1 MGGLGLAPGEWKTG
15 PVPKLSWD
23 PLIMQG
29 GAARAGGWGVGAWQ
43 GGLCPGAQGG
53 AAARCGPGCPG
64 QAMPAAMLFLP
75 PAQHIS
81 AASGLLL
88 DCAFVMSAPCPGP
101 GPQPLPPRPCP
112 PVAGAAHTPTSKVLV
127 PLSKGAAALP
137 ELHVTDSSEA
147 MLSGRKP
154 PFRLL
159 VRAVRAGQALPNI
172 RHCVSEGFVV
182 ATRRTRTAG
191 KVRQR
196 GRDRGWGC
204 EEEGKAGDEERGEGR
219 GGGSARAAACQFG
232 RVESEARRMSPR
244 FCFFCASPTL
254 AWMKWGR
261 GGAAGCYPTPLMR
274 SPSLQPHLSGGDPQC
289 GRSCEQAGA
298 HGQGDCQ
305 EAAGVCGM
313 GAVVG

>member
-1 MGGLGLAPGEWKTG
+1 MGVWGLGRAAFAPARRAARLLDVGQAALARPCQQPCCSFLRPSIFQQPQGFSWTVHSSCQRPAPGLVLT
-15 PVPKLSWD
+15 PC
-23 PLIMQG
+23 
-29 GAARAGGWGVGAWQ
+29 RA
-43 GGLCPGAQGG
+43 
-53 AAARCGPGCPG
+53 
-64 QAMPAAMLFLP
+64 
-75 PAQHIS
+75 
-81 AASGLLL
+81 
-88 DCAFVMSAPCPGP
+88 
-101 GPQPLPPRPCP
+101 RPCP
-112 PVAGAAHTPTSKVLV
+112 PVAGAAHTPSSKVLV

-191 KVRQR
+191 KVRPR
-196 GRDRGWGC
+196 GRDRRWGC
-204 EEEGKAGDEERGEGR
+204 EEGKAGDEERGEQERGEGR
-219 GGGSARAAACQFG
+219 GGGKGRGRGSARAAACQFG

-261 GGAAGCYPTPLMR
+261 GGAAGCYPTP
-274 SPSLQPHLSGGDPQC
+274 
-289 GRSCEQAGA
+289 
-298 HGQGDCQ
+298 
-305 EAAGVCGM
+305 
-313 GAVVG
+313 